1 MAEVQSDKYGVS
13 VTLES
18 LQDGQRNVVKAAGEV
33 TARGPQL
40 YIRYEESSQGP
51 QGEAVSVRTTIKIS
65 DSELKLIRHGGI
77 QSEQSFAPGRRLP
90 GFYRSPYT
98 QFNLSTETRKLDMVR
113 NGRSLTVSWEY
124 DLYVYEELS
133 GQFAISLH
141 IQEEPQS

>member
-40 YIRYEESSQGP
+40 YIRYKESSQGP

-90 GFYRSPYT
+90 GFYRS
-98 QFNLSTETRKLDMVR
+98 
-113 NGRSLTVSWEY
+113 LTHS
-124 DLYVYEELS
+124 S
-133 GQFAISLH
+133 ISLQKH
-141 IQEEPQS
+141 GSWIWSETGGR